1 MDDVGTEQC
10 CHQRKNKLETDEY
23 KWSTMRVSK
32 KIKIAQAQFVPLDT
46 ARLAKHR
53 SIPVMSA
60 SDKVEMSIK
69 RRWMAV
75 GSQSTQ
81 QRRCCPVLL
90 QRNFY
95 FLEVLIAGKGSAS
108 CCFMRCGPGAYVKES
123 KK

>member
-1 MDDVGTEQC
+1 MGTEQC
-10 CHQRKNKLETDEY
+10 CHQRRDKLATDEY

-32 KIKIAQAQFVPLDT
+32 RIKIVQAQFVPLDT

-53 SIPVMSA
+53 SIRVMSE

-90 QRNFY
+90 QRNFC

-108 CCFMRCGPGAYVKES
+108 CCFMRCGPEATSRS